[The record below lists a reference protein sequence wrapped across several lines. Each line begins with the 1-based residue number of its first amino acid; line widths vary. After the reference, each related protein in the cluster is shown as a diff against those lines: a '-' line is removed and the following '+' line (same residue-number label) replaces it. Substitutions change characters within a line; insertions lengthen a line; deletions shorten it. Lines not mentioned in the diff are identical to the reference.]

1 MEKQRYLK
9 MGILEQNFLVK
20 ALLNA
25 KMDVEE
31 DISAKVQV
39 LIEKTVR
46 APKRR
51 LYLTDEE
58 YEWAAR
64 SLNIMRN
71 SYLSAGRSSGGIDRV
86 LLKLMNSKYKRV
98 PNR

>member
-20 ALLNA
+20 ALLEA
-25 KMDVEE
+25 KRDIGE
-31 DISAKVQV
+31 DLSTKVQA
-39 LIEKTVR
+39 LIEKTLH

-98 PNR
+98 SNR

>member
-1 MEKQRYLK
+1 

-46 APKRR
+46 APKRK

-58 YEWAAR
+58 YE
-64 SLNIMRN
+64 
-71 SYLSAGRSSGGIDRV
+71 
-86 LLKLMNSKYKRV
+86 
-98 PNR
+98 

>member
-20 ALLNA
+20 ALLEA
-25 KMDVEE
+25 KRDVGE
-31 DISAKVQV
+31 DLSTKVQA

-51 LYLTDEE
+51 LYLIDEE
-58 YEWAAR
+58 YEWARTVTEHHAEF
-64 SLNIMRN
+64 LPV
-71 SYLSAGRSSGGIDRV
+71 GRPEQR
-86 LLKLMNSKYKRV
+86 RH
-98 PNR
+98 R